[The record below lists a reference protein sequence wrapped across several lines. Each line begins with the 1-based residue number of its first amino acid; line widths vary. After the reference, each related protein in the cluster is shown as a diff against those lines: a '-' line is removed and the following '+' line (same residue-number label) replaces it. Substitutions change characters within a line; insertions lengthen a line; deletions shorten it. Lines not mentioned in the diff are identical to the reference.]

1 MTSRLPVGPTRRT
14 VLIAAGA
21 AGAASAVLTS
31 GPAAAAPAPPR
42 TGDNPVVRENRNPG
56 SGRWIIGAKE
66 TRGVDLRRPQI
77 QGRPASASVAP
88 GETLTLHLSA
98 TTTARTART
107 CEIEIHRFGFYGGE
121 RSRLLHTAAEVPV
134 DRPWRLPVP
143 GTWVSGV
150 FLAVLTADGYRAYA
164 PFVVREPARCSDVL
178 AVVPLAYPGPR
189 PHPGLGMPAAFGAE
203 VSAYRWLEEA
213 GYDVTYATE
222 EDVRARRVDPR
233 RHRAVVHSSAAVPG
247 SVALRRP
254 LALAEPGHIDPEA
267 RRQAAAL
274 LDGVLPAGR
283 RATTPS

>member
-1 MTSRLPVGPTRRT
+1 MTSRLLAGPTRRT

-21 AGAASAVLTS
+21 AGAAMASAT
-31 GPAAAAPAPPR
+31 GAAAAGDPAHLPPR

-77 QGRPASASVAP
+77 QGCPATASVAP

-98 TTTARTART
+98 ATTRTART

-134 DRPWRLPVP
+134 GRLWRLPVP
-143 GTWVSGV
+143 GAWVSGV

-164 PFVVREPARCSDVL
+164 PFVVREPARSSDVL
-178 AVVPLAYPGPR
+178 AVVPLAYPGLR
-189 PHPGLGMPAAFGAE
+189 PYPGLGTPATFGAD

-233 RHRAVVHSSAAVPG
+233 RHRAVVHSSAAARPAAVPG

-274 LDGVLPAGR
+274 LDGLVR
-283 RATTPS
+283 RP